1 VDVVSK
7 GILGDRAYALWDLET
22 ERIASAKNPKK
33 WAKLLGFH
41 AEFVSSPKSQ
51 TSMPAVKF
59 ALPDGSTTTSDNID
73 INTNPSCYLSKT
85 VSKQVKNS
93 LSKC

>member
-1 VDVVSK
+1 MDVVSK

-73 INTNPSCYLSKT
+73 I
-85 VSKQVKNS
+85 
-93 LSKC
+93 